1 MIFEREAFNRSFEH
15 VTSFAHSKMKLFPEI
30 QKKGESKGTRCN
42 ASVVYDSALISKRL
56 RFYTS
61 LNDTYTMVEDPI
73 PKKPSAALDW
83 VGITVFI
90 VGFFLAVGSIRFTG
104 WFVPTNLERAYSI
117 CGASLLVGSIPIV
130 WNHMLKEKYSKAFE
144 VHNGKK
150 KWKLWQI
157 LLFFVAIDLVILIF
171 ATIL

>member
-1 MIFEREAFNRSFEH
+1 
-15 VTSFAHSKMKLFPEI
+15 MKLFPEI
-30 QKKGESKGTRCN
+30 QKKANQKGTRCN

-104 WFVPTNLERAYSI
+104 WFVPINLERAYSI

>member
-1 MIFEREAFNRSFEH
+1 M
-15 VTSFAHSKMKLFPEI
+15 
-30 QKKGESKGTRCN
+30 
-42 ASVVYDSALISKRL
+42 ISKRL

-73 PKKPSAALDW
+73 PKKPSAALDL

-104 WFVPTNLERAYSI
+104 WFVPTNLERAYFI

-130 WNHMLKEKYSKAFE
+130 WNHMLKEKYSKTSE

-150 KWKLWQI
+150 RWKLWQI
-157 LLFFVAIDLVILIF
+157 GLLFLAIDLVILIF
-171 ATIL
+171 SN